1 METVFFVFDGIDRAR
16 EAGAMLVRTL
26 RAVVVLLVFGLVGA
40 CATEPPPPPPAA
52 STAAPAPRVDFADLE
67 ARFDARL
74 GVYAIDTGTGRE
86 IAHRADERFNYAS
99 AIKSLLAGAV
109 LRRNVDLDKVVAYT
123 DADVQPNSPVT
134 KDRRSV
140 TVREAAEAA
149 LLQSD
154 NTAANLLFAEVGGPA
169 GLAAVLR
176 DIGDT
181 TTHPDRL
188 EVELNSAIPGDVRD
202 TSTPRAMAGSLRA
215 FLLGEALPADK
226 RDLLAGIMRRNKT
239 GTELIRAG
247 VPSEWP
253 VADKTGTGDYGTR
266 NDIGVIWPPGRT
278 PIVLAL
284 MSSRATADASY
295 DNKLL
300 AEATSRVMNALR

>member
-1 METVFFVFDGIDRAR
+1 MA
-16 EAGAMLVRTL
+16 
-26 RAVVVLLVFGLVGA
+26 VLLVFGLAGA
-40 CATEPPPPPPAA
+40 CAAAPPPTT
-52 STAAPAPRVDFADLE
+52 STAAPVPQVSFADLE
-67 ARFDARL
+67 SRFDARL
-74 GVYAIDTGTGRE
+74 GLYAIDTGTGRE

-109 LRRNVDLDKVVAYT
+109 LRRDVDLDKVLTYT
-123 DADVQPNSPVT
+123 DADVQPNSPIT

-176 DIGDT
+176 ETGDT

-188 EVELNSAIPGDVRD
+188 EVELNSAIPGDIRD

-226 RDLLAGIMRRNKT
+226 RDLLVGIMRRNRT
-239 GTELIRAG
+239 GAELIRAG
-247 VPSEWP
+247 VPSEWQ

-266 NDIGVIWPPGRT
+266 NDIAVIWPPTGA
-278 PIVLAL
+278 PIVLAV
-284 MSSRATADASY
+284 MSSRDTADASY
-295 DNKLL
+295 DNRLL
-300 AEATSRVMNALR
+300 AEATSRVVDALR

>member
-1 METVFFVFDGIDRAR
+1 MV
-16 EAGAMLVRTL
+16 VRTL

-40 CATEPPPPPPAA
+40 CAAAPPPPPPA
-52 STAAPAPRVDFADLE
+52 SPAAQVPQVSFADLE
-67 ARFDARL
+67 SRFDSRL

-109 LRRNVDLDKVVAYT
+109 LRRNVDLDKVVTYT
-123 DADVQPNSPVT
+123 DADIQPNSPIT

-140 TVREAAEAA
+140 TVCEAAEAA

-154 NTAANLLFAEVGGPA
+154 NTAANLLFAELGGPA

-176 DIGDT
+176 EIGDT

-188 EVELNSAIPGDVRD
+188 EVELNSAIPGDIRD

-215 FLLGEALPADK
+215 FLLGDALPADK
-226 RDLLAGIMRRNKT
+226 RDLLVGIMRRNRT
-239 GTELIRAG
+239 GAELIRAG

-266 NDIGVIWPPGRT
+266 NDIGVIWPPTGA

-284 MSSRATADASY
+284 MSSRGTPDAEH

-300 AEATSRVMNALR
+300 AEAASRVVDALR